1 MNKEKIR
8 QQIKN
13 LKHKITQYLLRTGIV
28 AVSAFVPAHS
38 SAKEAKFAPNESP
51 VNRSLSAENIIIIP
65 EAVNIADSSQNKPV
79 YEFENKAFDQNNN
92 EIKDFANVTKYS
104 LWDCSYKREVGNESN
119 PVGVARTF
127 YGSLQF
133 NRFNAENMAIFGLL
147 SPNYEKL
154 ASKFFVK
161 KAGFNDAVEN
171 FKKSAEKYGN
181 KFGDANLVYHVGSS
195 ARQKLVQYIAPD
207 FKTLFQKEGLAN
219 AQQFLNLQR
228 AYASAVYC
236 SFDAKNLNKIV
247 DAMEKSNIRPEQVN
261 PAIWGMFLAKHIKGG
276 FGKISNLIQ
285 GKTLE
290 QINSLQ
296 FVNEMANSFP
306 DVFKQASGIEAWKF
320 AQKHYSE
327 SHSITTTKELSVI
340 LNRPEIL
347 NNYLKFLAYNQNGTI
362 NFEQAQELM
371 PHTISQRLKITER
384 PGLTH
389 LIPQKS
395 DTSQIKTPKLLKNK
409 TFLNPTMKDVIKSKK
424 SKSR

>member
-1 MNKEKIR
+1 MMPIWF
-8 QQIKN
+8 IMWVLPPDKN
-13 LKHKITQYLLRTGIV
+13 W
-28 AVSAFVPAHS
+28 S
-38 SAKEAKFAPNESP
+38 
-51 VNRSLSAENIIIIP
+51 NRLPLI
-65 EAVNIADSSQNKPV
+65 
-79 YEFENKAFDQNNN
+79 
-92 EIKDFANVTKYS
+92 
-104 LWDCSYKREVGNESN
+104 
-119 PVGVARTF
+119 
-127 YGSLQF
+127 
-133 NRFNAENMAIFGLL
+133 
-147 SPNYEKL
+147 
-154 ASKFFVK
+154 
-161 KAGFNDAVEN
+161 
-171 FKKSAEKYGN
+171 
-181 KFGDANLVYHVGSS
+181 
-195 ARQKLVQYIAPD
+195 
-207 FKTLFQKEGLAN
+207 FQKEGLAN

-371 PHTISQRLKITER
+371 QHTISQRLKITDASHSSKV
-384 PGLTH
+384 GYF
-389 LIPQKS
+389 S
-395 DTSQIKTPKLLKNK
+395 D
-409 TFLNPTMKDVIKSKK
+409 
-424 SKSR
+424 